1 MRYKGEFLIK
11 YKKQCTFVFL
21 SFFLFLNSILS
32 FAYLTILVF
41 LFKMSKRLRNRME
54 ERELDE

>member
-1 MRYKGEFLIK
+1 MRYDSRDMNL
-11 YKKQCTFVFL
+11 
-21 SFFLFLNSILS
+21 

-54 ERELDE
+54 ERELDEWLNF